1 MKPKSNRRKFLKGL
15 AVGAAA
21 PLLGA
26 SGTSQAGDV
35 PQMPAQLLAE
45 LAQRKFGQ
53 HLNDEQR
60 RQVAARIAQNL
71 SNASSLGRVSLEN
84 ADEPCTAFIADVPE

>member
-1 MKPKSNRRKFLKGL
+1 MKPKTSRRKFLEGL

-26 SGTSQAGDV
+26 SAESHAGDT
-35 PQMPAQLLAE
+35 PLTPAQLLAE
-45 LAQRKFGQ
+45 LAQRRFGE

-60 RQVAARIAQNL
+60 RQVAAKIAQNL
-71 SNASSLGRVSLEN
+71 QATAALGRVSLEN
-84 ADEPCTAFIADVPE
+84 ADEPCTVFIADIAE